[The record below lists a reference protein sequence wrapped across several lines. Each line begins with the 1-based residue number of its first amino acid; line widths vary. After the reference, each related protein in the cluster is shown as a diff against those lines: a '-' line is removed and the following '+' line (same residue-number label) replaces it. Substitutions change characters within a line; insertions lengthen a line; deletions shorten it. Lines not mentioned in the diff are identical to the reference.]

1 MYCSIFVYMQIYKSK
16 SIFIQLVA
24 DKEVFAV
31 VLF

>member
-16 SIFIQLVA
+16 RMFIQLVT